1 MVDMV
6 AMATEGRQTRVQA
19 DNEDERKRELA
30 VKGEKLITCEKAE
43 S

>member
-19 DNEDERKRELA
+19 DNEDERKREWA
-30 VKGEKLITCEKAE
+30 QKGEKLNICERAE